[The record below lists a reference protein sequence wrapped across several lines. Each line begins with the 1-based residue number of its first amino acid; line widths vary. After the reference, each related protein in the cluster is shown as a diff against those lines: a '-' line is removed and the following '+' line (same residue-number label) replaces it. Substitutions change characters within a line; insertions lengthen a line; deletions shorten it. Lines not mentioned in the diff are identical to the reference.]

1 MDRAKPKRNFCQWGH
16 CWTDTCPQSGSH
28 LNQLS
33 VMEAKMKPNA
43 RFKKQSLPR
52 VIWIKAHARG
62 WLKIWGSAQDLL
74 YAKVILGWFLFNFSL
89 VTCSELHVALACF
102 LKSFQTTD
110 ILPLIN
116 VSGRI
121 IFSFVSCHR
130 KSLKVCSLSK
140 VWTQGCLLNQKWSCY

>member
-1 MDRAKPKRNFCQWGH
+1 MTQIDR
-16 CWTDTCPQSGSH
+16 QSQSQQK
-28 LNQLS
+28 LLS
-33 VMEAKMKPNA
+33 VRSLLDRHMPPIWFKSESAQRDGSKNETKCKI
-43 RFKKQSLPR
+43 KKQSLPR

-74 YAKVILGWFLFNFSL
+74 YAKVILGWFLFNLSL
-89 VTCSELHVALACF
+89 VTCSELQVALACF

-130 KSLKVCSLSK
+130 KKLSLEKFEGLFTS
-140 VWTQGCLLNQKWSCY
+140 